1 MAIAMCSDH
10 KKVLDLL
17 APDEDGGYG
26 ISEKNIPADLKSP
39 LKHMINAGCVDYE
52 RHGKLVIFFNTELG
66 EEIRKSFL

>member
-66 EEIRKSFL
+66 EVIRKSFL

>member
-1 MAIAMCSDH
+1 VFTLSGQLAVTSVFGRSDMAIAMCSDH

-39 LKHMINAGCVDYE
+39 
-52 RHGKLVIFFNTELG
+52 
-66 EEIRKSFL
+66 

>member
-1 MAIAMCSDH
+1 MRILIGLMPFTSPWSIWVFTLSGQLAVTSVFGRSDMAIAMCSDH

-39 LKHMINAGCVDYE
+39 
-52 RHGKLVIFFNTELG
+52 
-66 EEIRKSFL
+66 